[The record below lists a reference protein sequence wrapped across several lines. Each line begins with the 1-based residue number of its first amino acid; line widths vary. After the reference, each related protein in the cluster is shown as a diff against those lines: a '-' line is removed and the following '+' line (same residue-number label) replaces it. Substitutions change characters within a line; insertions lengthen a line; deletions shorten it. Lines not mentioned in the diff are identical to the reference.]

1 MLIRWRYFLHR
12 LLRFEYWDM
21 KVFYFPVAIY
31 LLYLAVKARSLTFFA
46 AANPAM
52 RMGGVGY
59 SKYAILSVI
68 DPQFVPPTLFF
79 PAATSVSA
87 VLARLEQE
95 QWHFPLII
103 KPDMG
108 ERGQGVEQLNN
119 RQELEQYLQM
129 FSGAFMLQKFLT
141 LPIELG
147 VFYHR
152 FPLSG
157 KSAITSITRKHFLTL
172 EGTGKHTVA
181 QLLEKSPRY
190 VLQLER
196 FRQKQPALL
205 QKILSKGE
213 QLCLE
218 PIGNHCRGTIFLDA
232 RQYIS
237 PEIAAVF
244 DRIVQPMH
252 GFYYGR
258 FDLKTESFEALQR
271 GELQIMEV
279 NGVASE
285 AAHIYQPGYSLWRAY
300 SDVFQHIRIMNRIAQ
315 ENKQLGFQ
323 YPTLKTFWQAFKK
336 R

>member
-31 LLYLAVKARSLTFFA
+31 LLYLAAKARSLTFFA
-46 AANPAM
+46 ATNPAM

-59 SKYAILSVI
+59 SKHAILSAI
-68 DPQFVPPTLFF
+68 EPQFVPPTLFF
-79 PAATSVSA
+79 PATTSVSA

-95 QWHFPLII
+95 RWLFPLII

-108 ERGQGVEQLNN
+108 ERGQGVEKLNN
-119 RQELEQYLQM
+119 HQELEQYLQS
-129 FSGAFMLQKFLT
+129 FSEAFMLQKFLI

-147 VFYHR
+147 IFYHR
-152 FPLSG
+152 FPISG
-157 KSAITSITRKHFLTL
+157 KSAVTSITLKHFLTL
-172 EGTGKHTVA
+172 EGTGKHTIA

-196 FRQKQPALL
+196 FRQKQPDLL
-205 QKILSKGE
+205 QKILPKGE
-213 QLCLE
+213 QLRLE

-237 PEIAAVF
+237 PEIVAVF
-244 DRIVQPMH
+244 DRIVQPMQ

-258 FDLKTESFEALQR
+258 FDLKTESLAALQR

-285 AAHIYQPGYSLWRAY
+285 AAHIYQPGYSLWQAY
-300 SDVFQHIRIMNRIAQ
+300 SDVFQHIFILNRIAR
-315 ENKQLGFQ
+315 ENKQLGFR
-323 YPTLKTFWQAFKK
+323 YPSLKTFWRAFKK

>member
-12 LLRFEYWDM
+12 LVRFEYWDM

-31 LLYLAVKARSLTFFA
+31 LLYLAAKARSLTFFA

-59 SKYAILSVI
+59 SKYAILSAI
-68 DPQFVPPTLFF
+68 DSQFVPPTLFF
-79 PAATSVSA
+79 PVATSAST

-95 QWHFPLII
+95 QWQFPLII

-108 ERGQGVEQLNN
+108 ERGQGVERLIN

-152 FPLSG
+152 FPING
-157 KSAITSITRKHFLTL
+157 KSTITSITRKHFLTL

-196 FRQKQPALL
+196 FRQKQPDLL
-205 QKILSKGE
+205 QKILPKGE
-213 QLCLE
+213 QLRLE

-232 RQYIS
+232 RQHIS
-237 PEIAAVF
+237 PEMVAVF
-244 DRIVQPMH
+244 DQIVQPMQ

-271 GELQIMEV
+271 GQLQIMEV

-285 AAHIYQPGYSLWRAY
+285 AAHIYQPGYSLR
-300 SDVFQHIRIMNRIAQ
+300 
-315 ENKQLGFQ
+315 
-323 YPTLKTFWQAFKK
+323 
-336 R
+336 